1 MAKTRRIIRRLK
13 LPAGRTFDDQLWPV
27 VLALCVLAGFV
38 TGSVLAR
45 LRLDDPRW
53 YSNAVTWI
61 VLTLLA
67 TAGIATAL
75 WKLDNRRFRRS
86 MQLAIL
92 LGLFLHAVFFVA
104 TLDLYIFSRLLE
116 HTPERDDLAENRQQ
130 VTVPNYVEMPRRD
143 EARPDFERPVDV
155 QSPQPELEWERLTRE
170 EADPL
175 QRVPPQPTPVLEP
188 EDTPQPSVLQREQT
202 ADTTPRHSDRR
213 SQLSR
218 RMLDSRPTPP
228 SSQAAEVPTPPT
240 FSRSAE
246 LQAQDST
253 PRRQSAL
260 AELAARQPVAEP
272 SADRPSPELQMA
284 RRADQQIP
292 ETEDS
297 ATPTFQRQLSQLLAA
312 PRTAVDL
319 ADSPAVSAA
328 TSPHELRPNTT
339 LATRQATASPEPV
352 PPQAEPVPDV
362 STDVPTQPQLRQSP
376 TQSRPE
382 VARTPVAVPNQRT
395 RTTPRPDAAMA
406 ASRLTPATASLPRQP
421 DARSSEPSAESIPA
435 LQPDTAPVIRA
446 TVSAQA
452 TRPQPAAS
460 EPTTAD
466 ASVVTSP
473 GVQRVEAERSSTP
486 HTAPAITVRP
496 ARTPTQATGP
506 SDVAEV
512 AAPAVAAA
520 DSSEP
525 APAASQVAASRQTL
539 SRPAPAASSPEAI
552 AGASTSV
559 ADSAVTVEAPAA
571 TRLPR
576 GAQAPQVAQSN
587 ITSPAPRQSA
597 TALPNATSIQA
608 DVPANLALTQAPS
621 DQPRPSSA
629 SVARQQL
636 ESPSALRSQ
645 QAMQWQAASTSTQVG
660 RAARPRIEMSSS
672 PSVTPSADSAARPSR
687 ATLSS
692 AVAASPV
699 EVESP
704 AVAAARQGVGEPVAA
719 PARMAMSRSMT
730 GTAGVGSG
738 RNLDRARP
746 SEDSPSLT
754 ASSSARRTEP
764 MQDSPQGPALSPAAP
779 ALVRRS
785 VAGSTLPSAS
795 LPPEPTDLATA
806 TAADRPA
813 ELAASASAVRRRSD
827 AKAAEGP
834 TTADRGTT
842 EVDLGVTQI
851 VSEGQVGRASGG
863 GQPLLSFEIDSP
875 QLARSQRV
883 GGAPLAALAEPT
895 VVDVP
900 TAPRSDGGGQP
911 PVPQTELPP
920 TAVARTDPGD
930 VQPISGGPSRA
941 SETGPPTEVSMAVR
955 VADAAIS
962 RAELAEAVPGKP
974 AAGGG
979 EEEEDEEERRRRL
992 VRAANRLAA
1001 AAVPT
1006 TVQLPGMTSA
1016 PDDDQRPQAAAAAV
1030 SNARSDTARAAGPNV
1045 GSPAE
1050 IEPGEATAVPIAES
1064 AVARA
1069 GTAETTPESPS
1080 VPADAATSPQR
1091 SSAANVAPV
1100 IETSVAGV
1108 ELPASAID
1116 VLTTDLAANPL
1127 TTTRDS
1133 DAGSPGAI
1141 APGTLNAVESEI
1153 TTEPVELTRAEAVD
1167 AAPGPPEIGGGTQ
1180 TPTRAA
1186 RGPLLAANLRAE
1198 TVQIAGMAESGG
1210 LPDGSPI
1217 AAQGLQA
1224 ARRPTGANAAP
1235 AAMPVGA
1242 VPDPEMQD
1250 APALAT
1256 AGAAVG
1262 PRSSSPSTADGP
1274 AVGQDLPP
1282 GLPFD
1287 RAGPDRLPFS
1297 SAAVTL
1303 VDVPDMSGDAA
1314 FLQASSDHQS
1324 PGLADRL
1331 SVSRETVEG
1340 GLTVNLDA
1348 LPGPGGLGAERL
1360 TDTGLNHRRAATDSV
1375 QVQVR
1380 TARFVRQQ
1388 PGGRPDFSTA
1398 AVVATEP
1405 FQRRSDRTTG
1415 DAAYGDRGA
1424 PPPRTEEAIE
1434 LGLAYLSRIQLEDGS
1449 WSLQNGGESA
1459 ALIADTAATGL
1470 ALLAFQGAGYH
1481 HREHQ
1486 YADVVGA
1493 GIQHLLRNQKPDGD
1507 LFLPLD
1513 DESNRSVW
1521 IYSHSIAA
1529 LALSEAYG
1537 MTQDPALRD
1546 PAQRA
1551 IDFLVASQHPERGGW
1566 RYSPQLGSDTS
1577 VTGWAMMALKSGE
1590 LASLEVPEETYQRI
1604 RQWLDYSQS
1613 SSNDP
1618 HLYVYNPLAPDT
1630 PEQRHGRKPSP
1641 TMTSVGLL
1649 MRLYLG
1655 WQRDHANMIRGA
1667 EYLAENLPQL
1677 GSARNPERDTYYWY
1691 YATQVMFHM
1700 GGDYWQA
1707 WNGKLHPLLVNHQI
1721 RQGPLAGSWDPRQP
1735 VPDRWAPH
1743 AGRLYVTTMNLLSLE
1758 VYYRYL
1764 PLYEDTAGRPGAS
1777 SAD

>member
-1 MAKTRRIIRRLK
+1 MCT
-13 LPAGRTFDDQLWPV
+13 
-27 VLALCVLAGFV
+27 
-38 TGSVLAR
+38 S
-45 LRLDDPRW
+45 
-53 YSNAVTWI
+53 SAVCWS
-61 VLTLLA
+61 
-67 TAGIATAL
+67 IA
-75 WKLDNRRFRRS
+75 
-86 MQLAIL
+86 
-92 LGLFLHAVFFVA
+92 
-104 TLDLYIFSRLLE
+104 
-116 HTPERDDLAENRQQ
+116 PEREDLAEHRRQ

-155 QSPQPELEWERLTRE
+155 QSPQPELESERLTRQ
-170 EADPL
+170 EADPQ
-175 QRVPPQPTPVLEP
+175 QRMPPQPTPVLEP

-218 RMLDSRPTPP
+218 RILDARPTPP

-240 FSRSAE
+240 VSRSAE

-284 RRADQQIP
+284 RRAEQQIP
-292 ETEDS
+292 ETQDS

-328 TSPHELRPNTT
+328 TSPHELRPSTT
-339 LATRQATASPEPV
+339 LAPRQATASPQPV
-352 PPQAEPVPDV
+352 PPQAEPVPDT

-395 RTTPRPDAAMA
+395 RTTPLPDAAMA
-406 ASRLTPATASLPRQP
+406 ANRVTPTTPSLQRSDAPSSELSDSTPAP
-421 DARSSEPSAESIPA
+421 
-435 LQPDTAPVIRA
+435 QPDTTPVVRA
-446 TVSAQA
+446 TVSSQP
-452 TRPQPAAS
+452 TRPPLAAADPAT
-460 EPTTAD
+460 PD
-466 ASVVTSP
+466 ASVATSP
-473 GVQRVEAERSSTP
+473 GIQRVEAEHRSAP
-486 HTAPAITVRP
+486 HTAPADAARP
-496 ARTPTQATGP
+496 ARAPAQATGP
-506 SDVAEV
+506 SDVAQV
-512 AAPAVAAA
+512 AAPAAAA
-520 DSSEP
+520 DSSVP
-525 APAASQVAASRQTL
+525 APAARQITTGRQTL
-539 SRPAPAASSPEAI
+539 SSPGPAASSPEAI
-552 AGASTSV
+552 AGTPTPV
-559 ADSAVTVEAPAA
+559 APAVAGEAPAA
-571 TRLPR
+571 TRLPQ
-576 GAQAPQVAQSN
+576 GDQAPQVAHSN
-587 ITSPAPRQSA
+587 ITSPAPRQST
-597 TALPNATSIQA
+597 TALPNATTIQA
-608 DVPANLALTQAPS
+608 DVPANLALIQAPS

-636 ESPSALRSQ
+636 DSPSALRSQ
-645 QAMQWQAASTSTQVG
+645 QMMERQAASTTAQVA
-660 RAARPRIEMSSS
+660 RASRPRIEMSSS
-672 PSVTPSADSAARPSR
+672 PSVSPAEDATARPSR

-699 EVESP
+699 QVESP
-704 AVAAARQGVGEPVAA
+704 AVATARHGVGEPAAA
-719 PARMAMSRSMT
+719 PARMAMSRAVT

-764 MQDSPQGPALSPAAP
+764 IQDSPQGPALSPAAP

-795 LPPEPTDLATA
+795 LPPEANIDLATA

-813 ELAASASAVRRRSD
+813 ELAASASAVQRRSD
-827 AKAAEGP
+827 AKAVEGP

-900 TAPRSDGGGQP
+900 TAPQSDGGGQP

-930 VQPISGGPSRA
+930 VQRISGGPSRA
-941 SETGPPTEVSMAVR
+941 SEAGPPTEVSMAVR
-955 VADAAIS
+955 AADAAIS

-979 EEEEDEEERRRRL
+979 EEQEDEEERKRRL

-1001 AAVPT
+1001 AAAPT
-1006 TVQLPGMTSA
+1006 TVPTPGIAAA
-1016 PDDDQRPQAAAAAV
+1016 PDDDQRPQVAAPAF
-1030 SNARSDTARAAGPNV
+1030 SITRSDTAQAAEP
-1045 GSPAE
+1045 STSSAAE
-1050 IEPGEATAVPIAES
+1050 SEPGRTPAVPISEM

-1069 GTAETTPESPS
+1069 TAAETAPAGPS
-1080 VPADAATSPQR
+1080 VPADAGTSPQR
-1091 SSAANVAPV
+1091 SPAANIAPV
-1100 IETSVAGV
+1100 VPTSVAAV
-1108 ELPASAID
+1108 ELPAQGAD
-1116 VLTTDLAANPL
+1116 ALATNLAANPL
-1127 TTTRDS
+1127 ATTRDS
-1133 DAGSPGAI
+1133 DTDSPAAA
-1141 APGTLNAVESEI
+1141 APGTLDAVDSEM
-1153 TTEPVELTRAEAVD
+1153 TTEPARLTRAEAVD
-1167 AAPGPPEIGGGTQ
+1167 AASGPTEIGGGTQ
-1180 TPTRAA
+1180 APTRAA
-1186 RGPLLAANLRAE
+1186 SGPLLAANLRAE
-1198 TVQIAGMAESGG
+1198 TVQIAGMVESGG
-1210 LPDGSPI
+1210 LSDGSPI
-1217 AAQGLQA
+1217 AAQGLQS
-1224 ARRPTGANAAP
+1224 ARRPTGANAVP
-1235 AAMPVGA
+1235 AALPAGA
-1242 VPDPEMQD
+1242 VPDPQTRD

-1262 PRSSSPSTADGP
+1262 LRSWSPSSADGP
-1274 AVGQDLPP
+1274 AVGQDSPNN
-1282 GLPFD
+1282 LPFD
-1287 RAGPDRLPFS
+1287 RAGPHRLPFS
-1297 SAAVTL
+1297 SAAVPL
-1303 VDVPDMSGDAA
+1303 VDVPDMNGDAA
-1314 FLQASSDHQS
+1314 FLQASSDHRS
-1324 PGLADRL
+1324 PGSADRL

-1348 LPGPGGLGAERL
+1348 LPGPGGLAAERL
-1360 TDTGLNHRRAATDSV
+1360 TDTGVNHRRAATDSV

-1415 DAAYGDRGA
+1415 DRIYGARGA

-1449 WSLQNGGESA
+1449 WSLQNAGESA
-1459 ALIADTAATGL
+1459 VLIADTAATGL

-1493 GIQHLLRNQKPDGD
+1493 GIRYLLRNQKPNGD

-1537 MTQDPALRD
+1537 MTQDPTLRD

-1551 IDFLVASQHPERGGW
+1551 INFLVASQHPERGGW
-1566 RYSPQLGSDTS
+1566 RYSPQFGSDTS

-1590 LASLEVPEETYQRI
+1590 LANLEVPKETYQRI
-1604 RQWLDYSQS
+1604 RQWLDKSQS

-1630 PEQRHGRKPSP
+1630 PEQGHGRRPST

-1667 EYLAENLPQL
+1667 EYLAQNLPQL

-1707 WNGKLHPLLVNHQI
+1707 WNGRLHPLLVNHQI
-1721 RQGPLAGSWDPRQP
+1721 RQGPLAGSWDPRNP

-1764 PLYEDTAGRPGAS
+1764 PLYEDTAGRPGS
-1777 SAD
+1777 SPAD